1 MKRFLIFIALLAA
14 VSCENEI
21 PYDFGEAGPKL
32 MVTGFLYAGTAE
44 QTVHVSLSEGGT
56 VSGVGDATVRCYV
69 NGTLAASASAH
80 SDDKARGAQYH
91 QLPVSFKAD
100 FTVGDVVVLEV
111 EAAGHKA
118 FTPEL
123 TVPAAPIVEKADT
136 THTTVT
142 HADWSEEVVRF
153 TVDMTDRKGEDNW
166 YALNLVKEVTG
177 TFSFE
182 DGRPDIPVVRRSYP
196 MISHSSLTDPILLDG
211 NMALTD
217 VDLDI
222 MDYMDYLGDGR
233 FETFSDQ
240 LFRDGP
246 ARLVF
251 DSSRQ
256 YYYPGADSDYLFELL
271 IRSYGVGSDGFVP
284 WPTSDEI
291 SLSVEVQVHGCSK
304 DAYLY
309 LRALRTVRSNGYNP
323 VLTEPVT
330 IPGNII
336 DGIGFVD
343 ILNTAAVRI
352 DLPEN

>member
-14 VSCENEI
+14 VACENEI

-32 MVTGFLYAGTAE
+32 MVTGFLYAGEAE
-44 QTVHVSLSEGGT
+44 QTVYVSLSEGGT

-69 NGTLAASASAH
+69 NGTLAATVSAH

-251 DSSRQ
+251 DSPMQ
-256 YYYPGADSDYLFELL
+256 FYYPGADPDLLFEVL
-271 IRSYGVGSDGFVP
+271 RQDFGNEVSWSAE
-284 WPTSDEI
+284 WPVREI
-291 SLSVEVQVHGCSK
+291 SRTLEVQVHGCSK

-336 DGIGFVD
+336 GGIGFVD

-352 DLPEN
+352 DLPED

>member
-1 MKRFLIFIALLAA
+1 MKRLLLFIALLAA
-14 VSCENEI
+14 VACENDI

-32 MVTGFLYAGTAE
+32 MVTGFLYAETAE

-111 EAAGHKA
+111 EADGYKA
-118 FTPEL
+118 STPEL

-251 DSSRQ
+251 DSPMQ
-256 YYYPGADSDYLFELL
+256 FYYPGADPDLLFEVL
-271 IRSYGVGSDGFVP
+271 RQDFGNEVSWSAE
-284 WPTSDEI
+284 WPVREI
-291 SLSVEVQVHGCSK
+291 SRTLEVRVHGCSK

>member
-14 VSCENEI
+14 VACENEI

-32 MVTGFLYAGTAE
+32 MVTGFLYAGEAE
-44 QTVHVSLSEGGT
+44 QTVYVSLSEGGT

-142 HADWSEEVVRF
+142 HADWSEEVLRF
-153 TVDMTDRKGEDNW
+153 TVDMIDRKGEDNW

-177 TFSFE
+177 VFSFE

-240 LFRDGP
+240 VFRDGP

-251 DSSRQ
+251 DSPMQ
-256 YYYPGADSDYLFELL
+256 FYYPGADPDLLFEVL
-271 IRSYGVGSDGFVP
+271 RQDFGNEVSWSAE
-284 WPTSDEI
+284 WPVREI
-291 SLSVEVQVHGCSK
+291 SRTLEVQVHGCSK

-336 DGIGFVD
+336 DGIGLVV

>member
-1 MKRFLIFIALLAA
+1 MKRLLLFIALLAA
-14 VSCENEI
+14 VACENEI

-56 VSGVGDATVRCYV
+56 VSGVRDATVRCYV
-69 NGTLAASASAH
+69 NGTLAATASAH

-111 EAAGHKA
+111 EADGYKA
-118 FTPEL
+118 STPEL
-123 TVPAAPIVEKADT
+123 TVPHKPIVEKTDT
-136 THTTVT
+136 TYTTVT
-142 HADWSEEVVRF
+142 HTDWSEEVLRF

-222 MDYMDYLGDGR
+222 IDYMDYLGDGR

-256 YYYPGADSDYLFELL
+256 YYYPGADPDLLFEVLL
-271 IRSYGVGSDGFVP
+271 QDFGNEVSWSAE
-284 WPTSDEI
+284 WPVREI
-291 SLSVEVQVHGCSK
+291 SRTLEVQVHGCSK

-330 IPGNII
+330 IPSNII
-336 DGIGFVD
+336 GGIGFVD
-343 ILNTAAVRI
+343 VLNTAAVRI

>member
-14 VSCENEI
+14 VACENEI

-32 MVTGFLYAGTAE
+32 MVTGFLYAGEAE
-44 QTVHVSLSEGGT
+44 QTVYVSLSEGGT

-142 HADWSEEVVRF
+142 HADWSEEVLRF
-153 TVDMTDRKGEDNW
+153 TVDMIDRKGEDNW

-177 TFSFE
+177 VFSFE

-251 DSSRQ
+251 DSPMQ
-256 YYYPGADSDYLFELL
+256 FYYPGADPDLLFEVL
-271 IRSYGVGSDGFVP
+271 RQDFGNEVSWSAE
-284 WPTSDEI
+284 WPVREI
-291 SLSVEVQVHGCSK
+291 SRTLEVQVHGCSK

>member
-251 DSSRQ
+251 DSPMQ
-256 YYYPGADSDYLFELL
+256 FYYPGADPDLLFEVL
-271 IRSYGVGSDGFVP
+271 RQDFGNEVSWSAE
-284 WPTSDEI
+284 WPVREI
-291 SLSVEVQVHGCSK
+291 SRTLEVQVHGCSK

-330 IPGNII
+330 VPGNII

-352 DLPEN
+352 GLPED

>member
-14 VSCENEI
+14 VACENEI

-32 MVTGFLYAGTAE
+32 MVTGFLYAGEAE
-44 QTVHVSLSEGGT
+44 QTVYVSLSEGGT

-91 QLPVSFKAD
+91 QLPVRFSAD
-100 FTVGDVVVLEV
+100 FDTGDVVVLEV
-111 EAAGHKA
+111 EADGYRAS
-118 FTPEL
+118 TPEL
-123 TVPAAPIVEKADT
+123 TVPHKPIVEKTDT
-136 THTTVT
+136 TYTTVT
-142 HADWSEEVVRF
+142 HTDWSEEVLRF

-251 DSSRQ
+251 DSPMQ
-256 YYYPGADSDYLFELL
+256 FYYPGADPDLLFEVL
-271 IRSYGVGSDGFVP
+271 RQDFGNEVSWSAE
-284 WPTSDEI
+284 WPVREI
-291 SLSVEVQVHGCSK
+291 SRTLEVQVHGCSK